1 MSLGAVCPL
10 PERMETQR
18 PSARWDHIHPHL
30 LPMDAPDLGK
40 KKIDSLKP
48 RSCWMEFGPP
58 TPVPPSSPHSAS
70 PGTPQFFGVTDS
82 QAATIQPGPRR
93 PERPR
98 SEVFLLP
105 PNSVSLFEGQF
116 SRFRDNAAPGGVRL
130 ANAGESFTPDYTTPG
145 TTPGRCCQSAS
156 NSSSAPS
163 PVNPSLIRRE
173 PTSGNNYGAR
183 SCRE

>member
-1 MSLGAVCPL
+1 MTSCGTPRCLLV
-10 PERMETQR
+10 
-18 PSARWDHIHPHL
+18 PSARSPKGWRPKDPLRGGTASVPISRL
-30 LPMDAPDLGK
+30 RMLQIWGKK

-48 RSCWMEFGPP
+48 RSCWMEVGPP

-105 PNSVSLFEGQF
+105 QIPCPFSKVNPQDLGTTRRLTVCDWQTRVSL
-116 SRFRDNAAPGGVRL
+116 SRWITPPPVQPRDDAVSRRL
-130 ANAGESFTPDYTTPG
+130 ISTPLRP
-145 TTPGRCCQSAS
+145 R
-156 NSSSAPS
+156 
-163 PVNPSLIRRE
+163 
-173 PTSGNNYGAR
+173 
-183 SCRE
+183 